1 MDRAPFVS
9 SLPFSP
15 LPLLPQTSLTPFL
28 LDSLSL
34 SEYPSFINLTAGH
47 SSNPN
52 APTSNLDPS
61 TNDARLRIAATK
73 AAADAAKAI
82 RKKERERA
90 AWRVAKGLPPMTAA
104 ELKNLETEGEV
115 SYLILAGAILGLLL
129 LMAFMAGMVAFAVWY
144 VSTTRASLRDLEGGE
159 RERTKERN

>member
-1 MDRAPFVS
+1 
-9 SLPFSP
+9 
-15 LPLLPQTSLTPFL
+15 
-28 LDSLSL
+28 
-34 SEYPSFINLTAGH
+34 
-47 SSNPN
+47 
-52 APTSNLDPS
+52 
-61 TNDARLRIAATK
+61 
-73 AAADAAKAI
+73 
-82 RKKERERA
+82 
-90 AWRVAKGLPPMTAA
+90 MTAA